1 MHSSGGDWSAR
12 RTLDP
17 PHMNQVVTVSS
28 KPWRMHGSSV
38 PSWSAAAVGVL
49 GVLAHHLQTHTV
61 APLQP
66 SQRGLGT
73 HCAAIGRLLQR
84 WKRRQRAAGDREG
97 GGEEAG
103 GSLLLSP
110 PHDDHAGGVGRRQQA
125 LVAVEADVQH
135 GAAVT
140 LQLVDDGLG
149 VALHVEE
156 VDAGV
161 LAAGHCGRSARRS
174 IRGPEETPRL
184 CTAWRAN
191 PKFLP

>member
-1 MHSSGGDWSAR
+1 MGVVFR
-12 RTLDP
+12 RGQLRLWEYWEYWHTTYKHTQWLLYS
-17 PHMNQVVTVSS
+17 QA
-28 KPWRMHGSSV
+28 
-38 PSWSAAAVGVL
+38 SAASGPTAL
-49 GVLAHHLQTHTV
+49 
-61 APLQP
+61 PLDGYC
-66 SQRGLGT
+66 SDGSVVNGRRGT
-73 HCAAIGRLLQR
+73 GREE
-84 WKRRQRAAGDREG
+84 RRRR
-97 GGEEAG
+97 G